1 MLNFHFT
8 LPDDQL
14 IKGTT
19 TRDPLGFQLVWSA
32 QGRHI
37 VPNLTET
44 TNRIHG
50 FQLLVTALK
59 LCELYEEYRLRRS
72 NEYRDELK
80 NQNIA
85 QKFSTEN
92 VFLLLEQAFAHAY
105 YKVHQDWM
113 LPGKRQV
120 SAYQNDTPLISLER
134 QILQSQLVN
143 GIWGLYRGAAI
154 RSGLLGDEGY
164 RVNEQLDGKLK
175 SIEMIGDGTKRRLF
189 KLITISL
196 IDGEDTLPP
205 NRNHRL
211 NETLAGIIHRI
222 PDKKVLYEY
231 LMMKNSSTFLEKLAI
246 FANDE
251 LGKNQNDK
259 RSFFKKCEKEFPE
272 YSIHFENIIKCEDFI
287 APLENLFY
295 WILCHPGKSVSEI
308 AKSLPVELKNMD
320 YAKRRFQEIDTFT
333 GSAKQ
338 RWDMYL
344 STLDTDHPERFVHSL
359 IDIHTNISN
368 SRGSSLW
375 ITLSDTQRIVL
386 EQDPLN
392 TEDILDNG
400 KLSVEPG
407 RGWQNNYYID
417 SLINIYRGV
426 K

>member
-8 LPDDQL
+8 QSDDQL

-19 TRDPLGFQLVWSA
+19 SRDPLGFRLVWSA

-44 TNRIHG
+44 TNRIQG

-59 LCELYEEYRLRRS
+59 LCELYEEYRLRRFD
-72 NEYRDELK
+72 EHRDKLK

-105 YKVHQDWM
+105 YKVHYDWM

-120 SAYQNDTPLISLER
+120 SAYQYDTPVISLER

-143 GIWGLYRGAAI
+143 GIWGLYRGAAM
-154 RSGLLGDEGY
+154 RSGLIDESGY
-164 RVNEQLDGKLK
+164 KIDNILDGELK
-175 SIEMIGDGTKRRLF
+175 SIGNIKVGTKRYLF
-189 KLITISL
+189 GLITESL
-196 IDGEDTLPP
+196 IEGKESLPP

-211 NETLAGIIHRI
+211 HETLSGIIHRL
-222 PDKKVLYEY
+222 PDKSVLYEY
-231 LMMKNSSTFLEKLAI
+231 LMMKNISPLLEDLAI

-251 LGKNQNDK
+251 LGQNTYDK
-259 RSFFKKCEKEFPE
+259 RSFFKKCVRKFPD
-272 YSIHFENIIKCEDFI
+272 YSKHFENIIKCEDFI

-295 WILCHPGKSVSEI
+295 WILCHPGKSPHEI
-308 AKSLPVELKNMD
+308 SKALPVKLELMES
-320 YAKRRFQEIDTFT
+320 AKRRLQEIDTFT
-333 GSAKQ
+333 GSAKE

-344 STLDTDHPERFVHSL
+344 RTLDTEHPERFVHSL

-392 TEDILDNG
+392 TEEILDNG

>member
-1 MLNFHFT
+1 MLNIHFT
-8 LPDDQL
+8 QPDDQL
-14 IKGTT
+14 IKGAT

-44 TNRIHG
+44 TNRIQG
-50 FQLLVTALK
+50 FQLLLTALK
-59 LCELYEEYRLRRS
+59 LCELYEEYRLRRPD
-72 NEYRDELK
+72 EYRDELK

-120 SAYQNDTPLISLER
+120 SAYQNDTPFISLDR

-154 RSGLLGDEGY
+154 RSGLVDESGY
-164 RVNEQLDGKLK
+164 QINTILDGQLK
-175 SIEMIGDGTKRRLF
+175 SIESIGDRTKNYLF
-189 KLITISL
+189 GLITGSL
-196 IDGEDTLPP
+196 IEGEKSLPP

-211 NETLAGIIHRI
+211 HETLAGIIHRL
-222 PDKKVLYEY
+222 PDKSVLYEY
-231 LMMKNSSTFLEKLAI
+231 LMMKNTSLLLEDLAI

-251 LGKNQNDK
+251 LGQNTHDK
-259 RSFFKKCEKEFPE
+259 RSFFKKCVRKFPDH
-272 YSIHFENIIKCEDFI
+272 SIHFENIIKCEDFI

-295 WILCHPGKSVSEI
+295 WILCHPGKSLREI
-308 AKSLPVELKNMD
+308 SKILPVKLELMES
-320 YAKRRFQEIDTFT
+320 AMQRFGEIDTFT
-333 GSAKQ
+333 GSAKE

-344 STLDTDHPERFVHSL
+344 RTLDTDHPERFVHSL
-359 IDIHTNISN
+359 IDIHTDISN

-375 ITLSDTQRIVL
+375 LTLSDTQRIIL
-386 EQDPLN
+386 EQDPWN
-392 TEDILDNG
+392 FDDILYNG
-400 KLSVEPG
+400 KLPVEPG

-417 SLINIYRGV
+417 SLISIYRGV